1 MTSFKI
7 SGVESLRSVASVF
20 ILFVFICLFVIY
32 LATHFLS
39 IADYI
44 ASKEVLCV
52 TDAL

>member
-7 SGVESLRSVASVF
+7 SAFCCQCVYSFA
-20 ILFVFICLFVIY
+20 FICLFVIY

-44 ASKEVLCV
+44 ASKEELYV
-52 TDAL
+52 TDEL